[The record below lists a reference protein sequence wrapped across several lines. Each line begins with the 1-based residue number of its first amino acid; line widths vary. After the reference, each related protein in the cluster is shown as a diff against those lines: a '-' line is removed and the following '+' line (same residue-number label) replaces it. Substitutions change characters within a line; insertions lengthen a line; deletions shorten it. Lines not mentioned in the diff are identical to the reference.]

1 MNNEIDAVLFFYK
14 WRIMKRFNSMFAYD
28 VSDTD
33 RELFLDALTEIEN
46 DIREL
51 ISLSPREQAKVIEQL
66 STRVEFQNN
75 NLN

>member
-1 MNNEIDAVLFFYK
+1 MNNKIDAVLFFYN
-14 WRIMKRFNSMFAYD
+14 WRIMKRFDSMFARD
-28 VSDTD
+28 VSDDD

-51 ISLSPREQAKVIEQL
+51 IRLSSREQAEVIEQL
-66 STRVEFQNN
+66 STWAKFQNN